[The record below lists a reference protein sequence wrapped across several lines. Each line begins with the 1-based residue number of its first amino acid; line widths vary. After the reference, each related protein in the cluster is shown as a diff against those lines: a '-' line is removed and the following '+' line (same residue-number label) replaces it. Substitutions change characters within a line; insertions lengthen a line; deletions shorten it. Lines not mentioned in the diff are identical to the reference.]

1 MNEANNTRE
10 MTFSLALTSFLVPLA
25 VMIALILTGVDLTAA
40 ILVAV
45 FCLLGFGV
53 YCRIPWNRL
62 EAAMNSGIHSIAG
75 AAVIMLLVGGMVAVW
90 MAAGSVPALL
100 YYGLKLIYPALFLP
114 LVFLL
119 SAFTAICTGTSWG
132 AVGTVGVVFIGM
144 SAGLG
149 IPLAF
154 TAGAVVSGAQMG
166 DKMSPMSDTTL
177 LAAASAEC
185 TVFEH
190 IISMFYTTVPAALI
204 CVVIYTVL
212 GLNATGSIDLAN
224 IEALTTG
231 IEQGFNLSVLNLVP
245 VIIVLALSIMKVP
258 AFLTFGAGMLS
269 GGLFAILFQGET
281 LSSIFG
287 YIMSGYSASTGVDTL
302 DGLLSRGGMNGMLG
316 MVGMILMCGM
326 LSGLL
331 TELKSLTVLVDA
343 LRSRV
348 QSVGATITAILVSAF
363 ALAITT
369 GGQYPPLTIPAVAF
383 KDLCDDL
390 DIHRAVLSRSMEDVG
405 TLLCAIMPWGIA
417 TAFYS
422 STLGVAPLEY
432 IPFTFLPMLCPI
444 LALINAWTGIGVFR
458 KSDAVKYRPF
468 WRRK

>member
-1 MNEANNTRE
+1 MNTAKTPRE
-10 MTFSLALTSFLVPLA
+10 MTFGLALASFLVPLA
-25 VMIALILTGVDLTAA
+25 LMIGLILFGADLTVA
-40 ILVAV
+40 ILIAV
-45 FCLLGFGV
+45 FCLLGFGM
-53 YCRIPWNRL
+53 YARIPWSRL
-62 EAAMNSGIHSIAG
+62 EAALNEGIHSIAG
-75 AAVIMLLVGGMVAVW
+75 AAVIMLLVGGMVGVW
-90 MAAGSVPALL
+90 MASGSVPALL
-100 YYGLKLIYPALFLP
+100 YYGLKLVNPAWFLP
-114 LVFLL
+114 IVFLL

-149 IPLAF
+149 IPLAY

-190 IISMFYTTVPAALI
+190 ITSMFYTTVPAAVVCLI
-204 CVVIYTVL
+204 IYTVL
-212 GLNATGSIDLAN
+212 GMNASGSIDYAN
-224 IEALTTG
+224 IQMLTDG
-231 IEQGFNLSVLNLVP
+231 IQAGFHVSIFELIP
-245 VIIVLALSIMKVP
+245 VIIVLALSIKRVP
-258 AFLTFGAGMLS
+258 AFLTFGAGILS
-269 GGLFAILFQGET
+269 GGIWAILFQGES
-281 LSSIFG
+281 LSAIFG
-287 YIMSGYSASTGVDTL
+287 YIMSGYSASTGHETL

-331 TELKSLTVLVDA
+331 TEMKALAVLVEA
-343 LRSRV
+343 LRSKV
-348 QSVGATITAILVSAF
+348 QSVGGTITAILASAF

-390 DIHRAVLSRSMEDVG
+390 DIHRSVLSRSMEDVG

-417 TAFYS
+417 TAYYS

-458 KSDAVKYRPF
+458 KTDEVKYRPL
-468 WRRK
+468 WKRH